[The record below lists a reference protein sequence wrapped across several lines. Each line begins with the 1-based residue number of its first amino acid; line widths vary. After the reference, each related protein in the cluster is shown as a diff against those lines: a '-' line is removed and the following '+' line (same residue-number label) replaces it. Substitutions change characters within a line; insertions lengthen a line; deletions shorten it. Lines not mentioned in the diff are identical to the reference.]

1 MLNPLTSLN
10 CKGQILDL
18 SEPIVMGILNLTP
31 DSFFDGGRYVE
42 ESTVLFQVEKMLEEG
57 AKVIDVGGM
66 SSRPGAEII
75 SESEELSRVLP
86 IISKI
91 NEKFPTAILSID
103 TLRSKV
109 ASESVAAGVS
119 IINDI
124 SSGQFDPKMMNT
136 VVDLQVPY
144 IMMHMQG
151 KPNTMQLSPQYQNVV
166 IEILDFFIEKVGQ
179 LKQMGFHEIIVD
191 VGFGFGKT
199 IEHNY
204 QLLKNLGAF
213 RILDL
218 PLMVGLSRKSMIHK
232 QLNINSEKALNG
244 TTALHMVAL
253 QQGAKIL
260 RAHDVREAVET
271 IKLWKVLEE
280 QELI

>member
-86 IISKI
+86 IISK
-91 NEKFPTAILSID
+91 
-103 TLRSKV
+103 
-109 ASESVAAGVS
+109 
-119 IINDI
+119 
-124 SSGQFDPKMMNT
+124 FDPKMMNT